1 MPHSYVVG
9 TGTLVSVPF
18 YGTCTLLKARRRKAS
33 YWSKYKINANV
44 GQKSLIL
51 SPADR
56 YLQSTIF
63 LNSPVRRLPGC

>member
-9 TGTLVSVPF
+9 TGTLVRVPF
-18 YGTCTLLKARRRKAS
+18 YGTRSLLKAQRRKLS
-33 YWSKYKINANV
+33 FWSKYKINANV

-51 SPADR
+51 SPANR

-63 LNSPVRRLPGC
+63 LNSPVPRLPGC

>member
-9 TGTLVSVPF
+9 TGTLIRVPF
-18 YGTCTLLKARRRKAS
+18 YGTRTFLKAQRRKFRF
-33 YWSKYKINANV
+33 WSKYKINANV

-51 SPADR
+51 SLADR